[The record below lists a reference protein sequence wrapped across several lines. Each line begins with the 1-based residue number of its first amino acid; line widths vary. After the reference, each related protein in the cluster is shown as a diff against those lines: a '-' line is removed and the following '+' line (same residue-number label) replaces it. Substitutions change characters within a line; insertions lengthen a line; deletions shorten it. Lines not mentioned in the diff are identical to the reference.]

1 MPVQR
6 QQKITSLFSKNA
18 SESQKN
24 VSEATNTDKKSK
36 KPTPTPVKTDIV
48 ISIKTQHMENII
60 SRVKNHEFRKYN
72 ISTNIERMWY
82 NELLHVCLQWSVLNW
97 LLHRFYLSAPDQT
110 LRYVAVIRYAY
121 TVFFQMYT
129 CS

>member
-6 QQKITSLFSKNA
+6 QQKITSLFLQNT
-18 SESQKN
+18 SESHKN
-24 VSEATNTDKKSK
+24 VSESETPNAKTKLK
-36 KPTPTPVKTDIV
+36 KPKPTTVKTDIV

-82 NELLHVCLQWSVLNW
+82 SHYSEFARLV
-97 LLHRFYLSAPDQT
+97 SA
-110 LRYVAVIRYAY
+110 
-121 TVFFQMYT
+121 
-129 CS
+129 

>member
-6 QQKITSLFSKNA
+6 QPKITSLLSQNT

-24 VSEATNTDKKSK
+24 GSEATNVKTKSK
-36 KPTPTPVKTDIV
+36 KPNPTSVKTDII

-82 NELLHVCLQWSVLNW
+82 SEICMFARCLIDFYIGFIYRLQTKLYATLL
-97 LLHRFYLSAPDQT
+97 
-110 LRYVAVIRYAY
+110 
-121 TVFFQMYT
+121 
-129 CS
+129 